1 MAISASFGVRV
12 AGALAAGAAVA
23 AAVAGCSS
31 GSSSTSVP
39 PVSPASSASSPAA
52 SSAPA
57 SASAS
62 ASTPAAALSPHAVT
76 GTTTSPAGGGGAAGC
91 ATKDL
96 RATVVNAE
104 GAAGSVYQ
112 NIDFTNTGP
121 ASCTLYGYPGVSLGA
136 GTPFT
141 QIGTAATRSTAA
153 PPAVVTLA
161 PGQTGNALLRVT
173 QAQNYPPATCSP
185 KTTTYLQIYP
195 PGQTAA
201 IYLAF
206 KSTGCTSKAVN
217 LLSIGVV
224 QAGATSSGQ

>member
-1 MAISASFGVRV
+1 MTISASFGVRV
-12 AGALAAGAAVA
+12 AGAVAAGAVVA
-23 AAVAGCSS
+23 AAAAGCSS

-39 PVSPASSASSPAA
+39 PVIPASSPSSAAA

-57 SASAS
+57 SVS
-62 ASTPAAALSPHAVT
+62 ASTPAATLSPHAVT
-76 GTTTSPAGGGGAAGC
+76 GTTTTPAGAAGC
-91 ATKDL
+91 TTQAL

-121 ASCTLYGYPGVSLGA
+121 ASCTLYGYPGVSLGS

-153 PPAVVTLA
+153 PAAVVTLA

-173 QAQNYPPATCSP
+173 QAQNYPSATCTP

-195 PGQTAA
+195 PGQTTA

-206 KSTGCTSKAVN
+206 KSTGCAAKAVN
-217 LLSIGVV
+217 LLTIGVV

>member
-1 MAISASFGVRV
+1 MASSASFGVRL
-12 AGALAAGAAVA
+12 AGAVAAGAVVA
-23 AAVAGCSS
+23 AAAGCSS

-39 PVSPASSASSPAA
+39 PASPASSAAA

-57 SASAS
+57 SASAP

-76 GTTTSPAGGGGAAGC
+76 GTTTTPAGGGAAGC

-96 RATVVNAE
+96 RVTVVNAE

-112 NIDFTNTGP
+112 NIDFTNTGST
-121 ASCTLYGYPGVSLGA
+121 SCTLYGYPGVSLGS

-141 QIGTAATRSTAA
+141 QIGAAATRSTAA

-173 QAQNYPPATCSP
+173 QAQNYPSATCAP

-195 PGQTAA
+195 PGQTTA
-201 IYLAF
+201 IYLAYQ
-206 KSTGCTSKAVN
+206 STGCTSKAVN
-217 LLSIGVV
+217 LLTIGVV

>member
-12 AGALAAGAAVA
+12 AGAVAAGAAVA

-31 GSSSTSVP
+31 GSSSSTSVP
-39 PVSPASSASSPAA
+39 PASPASSAAA

-57 SASAS
+57 SASAP

-76 GTTTSPAGGGGAAGC
+76 GTTTTPAGGGGAAGC
-91 ATKDL
+91 ATQDL

-112 NIDFTNTGP
+112 NIDFTNTGST
-121 ASCTLYGYPGVSLGA
+121 SCTLYGYPGVSLGS

-141 QIGTAATRSTAA
+141 QIGAAATRSTAA
-153 PPAVVTLA
+153 PATVVTLA

-173 QAQNYPPATCSP
+173 QAQNYPSATCAP
-185 KTTTYLQIYP
+185 KTTTDLQIYP
-195 PGQTAA
+195 PGQTTA
-201 IYLAF
+201 IYLAYQ
-206 KSTGCTSKAVN
+206 STGCTSKTVN
-217 LLSIGVV
+217 LLTIGVV

>member
-12 AGALAAGAAVA
+12 AGAVAAVA

-31 GSSSTSVP
+31 GSSSSTSVP
-39 PVSPASSASSPAA
+39 PASPASSAAA

-57 SASAS
+57 SASAP

-76 GTTTSPAGGGGAAGC
+76 GTTTAPAGGGGAAGC
-91 ATKDL
+91 ATQDL

-112 NIDFTNTGP
+112 NIDFTNTGST
-121 ASCTLYGYPGVSLGA
+121 SCTLYGYPGVSLGS

-141 QIGTAATRSTAA
+141 QIGAAATRSTAA

-173 QAQNYPPATCSP
+173 QAQNYPSATCAP
-185 KTTTYLQIYP
+185 KTTTDLQIYP
-195 PGQTAA
+195 PGQTTA
-201 IYLAF
+201 IYLAYQ
-206 KSTGCTSKAVN
+206 STGCTSKAVN
-217 LLSIGVV
+217 LLTIGVV

>member
-12 AGALAAGAAVA
+12 AGAVAAGAVVA
-23 AAVAGCSS
+23 AAAAGCSS

-39 PVSPASSASSPAA
+39 PVSPASSPSSAAA

-57 SASAS
+57 SAP

-76 GTTTSPAGGGGAAGC
+76 GTTTPAGAVGC
-91 ATKDL
+91 TTQAL

-121 ASCTLYGYPGVSLGA
+121 MSCTLYGYPGVSLGS

-141 QIGTAATRSTAA
+141 QTGTAATRSTAA
-153 PPAVVTLA
+153 PAAVVTLA

-173 QAQNYPPATCSP
+173 QAGNYPSATCAP
-185 KTTTYLQIYP
+185 KTTTDLQIYP
-195 PGQTAA
+195 PGQTTAL
-201 IYLAF
+201 YLAF
-206 KSTGCTSKAVN
+206 QSTGCTSKAVN
-217 LLSIGVV
+217 LLTIGVV